1 VGRLQKL
8 RVQGRHEDYKYTLAS
23 HGLAG
28 GAIEGAMTTSPT
40 PPENGQLHGAPGGPG
55 PKTTRLALSG
65 KCLKG
70 RFSGFE
76 AFLETWRLALDADCE
91 AQPAPVAAL
100 EADQRM
106 ALSGVPNPDTIANH
120 TS

>member
-40 PPENGQLHGAPGGPG
+40 PPRELAITLRTGRTGA
-55 PKTTRLALSG
+55 
-65 KCLKG
+65 
-70 RFSGFE
+70 
-76 AFLETWRLALDADCE
+76 
-91 AQPAPVAAL
+91 
-100 EADQRM
+100 
-106 ALSGVPNPDTIANH
+106 
-120 TS
+120 